1 MDLLILK
8 HGQVT
13 RTAPELARFPSLN
26 YPTTPMEGPPLS
38 TDPASSSS
46 QLTEPSNEE
55 EEVKYLFSLE
65 ILLPTQYVEGD
76 LFERVYVNCPLLS
89 ILRNDG
95 PSSSGAPTE
104 ASNDEPSSYGA
115 PTEASNDEVQ
125 YVCSIP
131 APAPNEYSIVDPHII
146 TRVYLF
152 DPSTDPTDVPVS
164 SRAPIE
170 PLNED
175 DDDVIFLRY
184 KTNSTSEYYEII
196 IQL

>member
-1 MDLLILK
+1 MIDFLFIRIRSSKYEQKNVNEKKNKSSTVGKLD
-8 HGQVT
+8 T
-13 RTAPELARFPSLN
+13 
-26 YPTTPMEGPPLS
+26 PPLS

-89 ILRNDG
+89 ILRNDE

-115 PTEASNDEVQ
+115 PTEASNDEV
-125 YVCSIP
+125 
-131 APAPNEYSIVDPHII
+131 HILI
-146 TRVYLF
+146 
-152 DPSTDPTDVPVS
+152 
-164 SRAPIE
+164 
-170 PLNED
+170 N
-175 DDDVIFLRY
+175 
-184 KTNSTSEYYEII
+184 
-196 IQL
+196 